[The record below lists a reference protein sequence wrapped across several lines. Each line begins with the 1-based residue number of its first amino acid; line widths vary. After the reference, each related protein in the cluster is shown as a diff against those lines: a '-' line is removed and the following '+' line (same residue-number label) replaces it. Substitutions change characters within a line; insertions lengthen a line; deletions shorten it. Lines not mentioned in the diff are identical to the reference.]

1 MIVRTEYLENNPET
15 VQKWVESH
23 EKTVTWINSNP
34 NKSKSLFSNFLMDYM
49 GKSLPTK
56 IIDESF
62 SNITITSD
70 PIKNSV
76 IIFAERAD
84 SLGYLGRSGYNL
96 DGIFYNDD
104 LNVNNGDL

>member
-1 MIVRTEYLENNPET
+1 MAI
-15 VQKWVESH
+15 S
-23 EKTVTWINSNP
+23 INVSI
-34 NKSKSLFSNFLMDYM
+34 SLFP
-49 GKSLPTK
+49 SLPTK

-62 SNITITSD
+62 SNIMITSD

-96 DGIFYNDD
+96 DGIFYNVD
-104 LNVNNGDL
+104 LKADSELTQLNG